1 MMEPVNPVVIK
12 KYGNRR
18 LYNTTTSTYENVE
31 SLAGMAKRGENFIVY
46 DAKSGDDITR
56 SVLRHIVSEE
66 EKKSGQDLLPVA
78 FMRRLIGFY
87 GDAMQ
92 EMVPAYLERS
102 METLTRE
109 RDFTRPMR
117 RGFWLKLSGRSRRSR
132 MAIRA
137 NWRTGESISEWK
149 DNQQQR
155 HFSRKDRWF
164 SHIRSAGT

>member
-1 MMEPVNPVVIK
+1 MVERVNPVVIK

-18 LYNTTTSTYENVE
+18 LYNTTTSTYENIE

-92 EMVPAYLERS
+92 EMVPAFLERS

-109 RDFTRPMR
+109 REKQR
-117 RGFWLKLSGRSRRSR
+117 R
-132 MAIRA
+132 
-137 NWRTGESISEWK
+137 
-149 DNQQQR
+149 
-155 HFSRKDRWF
+155 
-164 SHIRSAGT
+164 

>member
-1 MMEPVNPVVIK
+1 
-12 KYGNRR
+12 
-18 LYNTTTSTYENVE
+18 
-31 SLAGMAKRGENFIVY
+31 MAKRGDDFIVY

-109 RDFTRPMR
+109 REKQR
-117 RGFWLKLSGRSRRSR
+117 R
-132 MAIRA
+132 
-137 NWRTGESISEWK
+137 
-149 DNQQQR
+149 
-155 HFSRKDRWF
+155 
-164 SHIRSAGT
+164 

>member
-1 MMEPVNPVVIK
+1 MVERVNPVVIK

-18 LYNTTTSTYENVE
+18 LYNTTTSTYENIE

-109 RDFTRPMR
+109 REKQR
-117 RGFWLKLSGRSRRSR
+117 R
-132 MAIRA
+132 
-137 NWRTGESISEWK
+137 
-149 DNQQQR
+149 
-155 HFSRKDRWF
+155 
-164 SHIRSAGT
+164 

>member
-1 MMEPVNPVVIK
+1 MMEPANPVVIK

-78 FMRRLIGFY
+78 FMRRLISFY

-109 RDFTRPMR
+109 REKQR
-117 RGFWLKLSGRSRRSR
+117 R
-132 MAIRA
+132 
-137 NWRTGESISEWK
+137 
-149 DNQQQR
+149 
-155 HFSRKDRWF
+155 
-164 SHIRSAGT
+164 

>member
-1 MMEPVNPVVIK
+1 MMERVNPIVIK

-18 LYNTTTSTYENVE
+18 LYNTTTSTYENVK
-31 SLAGMAKRGENFIVY
+31 SLAGMAKRGEDFIVY

-66 EKKSGQDLLPVA
+66 EKKSDQDLLPVA

-92 EMVPAYLERS
+92 EMVPTYLERS

-109 RDFTRPMR
+109 REKQR
-117 RGFWLKLSGRSRRSR
+117 R
-132 MAIRA
+132 
-137 NWRTGESISEWK
+137 
-149 DNQQQR
+149 
-155 HFSRKDRWF
+155 
-164 SHIRSAGT
+164 

>member
-46 DAKSGDDITR
+46 DAKSGDDFTR

-109 RDFTRPMR
+109 REKQR
-117 RGFWLKLSGRSRRSR
+117 R
-132 MAIRA
+132 
-137 NWRTGESISEWK
+137 
-149 DNQQQR
+149 
-155 HFSRKDRWF
+155 
-164 SHIRSAGT
+164 

>member
-109 RDFTRPMR
+109 REKQR
-117 RGFWLKLSGRSRRSR
+117 R
-132 MAIRA
+132 
-137 NWRTGESISEWK
+137 
-149 DNQQQR
+149 
-155 HFSRKDRWF
+155 
-164 SHIRSAGT
+164 

>member
-31 SLAGMAKRGENFIVY
+31 SLAGMARRGENFIVY

-78 FMRRLIGFY
+78 SMRRLIGFLWRRDAGNGSGLSRAVD
-87 GDAMQ
+87 GDFDARAGKTTEVRQ
-92 EMVPAYLERS
+92 HVAESSNPPRGCQTPEWILLHPSVGSIERCSAPTGADESFRGAVPCLV
-102 METLTRE
+102 
-109 RDFTRPMR
+109 
-117 RGFWLKLSGRSRRSR
+117 
-132 MAIRA
+132 
-137 NWRTGESISEWK
+137 
-149 DNQQQR
+149 
-155 HFSRKDRWF
+155 
-164 SHIRSAGT
+164 

>member
-1 MMEPVNPVVIK
+1 MMKPVNPVVIK

-18 LYNTTTSTYENVE
+18 LYNTTTSTYENIE

-56 SVLRHIVSEE
+56 SVLRHIVWEE

-92 EMVPAYLERS
+92 EMVPAFLERS

-109 RDFTRPMR
+109 REKQR
-117 RGFWLKLSGRSRRSR
+117 R
-132 MAIRA
+132 
-137 NWRTGESISEWK
+137 
-149 DNQQQR
+149 
-155 HFSRKDRWF
+155 
-164 SHIRSAGT
+164 